1 MNIRFATE
9 KDLPA
14 VNLLR
19 KEVND
24 LHAAGKPEIFKP
36 GFPAELQNYVYEMFR
51 DPEKDIVV
59 AEQDGALLGF
69 AVLHEIRRPETPYM
83 WERHFLDVDEFGVAE
98 AARRQGI
105 GRALIVF
112 ICGVAAERGLPRV
125 ELNMWEF
132 NQSALAF
139 YEAVG
144 FATYRRYMELPVEPK
159 KGERK

>member
-1 MNIRFATE
+1 MIIRFANE
-9 KDLPA
+9 EDLPA

-24 LHAAGKPEIFKP
+24 LHVTGKPETFKP
-36 GFPAELQNYVYEMFR
+36 GFPPALRDYVYELFR

-69 AVLHEIRRPETPYM
+69 AVLHELHRPETPYM
-83 WERHFLDVDEFGVAE
+83 WERHYLDVDEFGVAE

-105 GRALIVF
+105 GRALIDF
-112 ICGVAAERGLPRV
+112 IREVAAERGLPRV

-132 NQSALAF
+132 NQDALAF

-144 FATYRRYMELPVEPK
+144 FRTYRRYMELPAELK
-159 KGERK
+159 KGERE